1 MIDYT
6 EALARMCSV
15 KKVFLKISASS
26 QENACVGLPFLI
38 KLSESYNFIEQKTKH
53 RSFALNLARL

>member
-1 MIDYT
+1 
-6 EALARMCSV
+6 MCSV

-53 RSFALNLARL
+53 RPFALNLARL

>member
-15 KKVFLKISASS
+15 KKVFLKISAGS
-26 QENACVGLPFLI
+26 QKNTCVGLPFLI

-53 RSFALNLARL
+53 GPLL